1 MFDTVL
7 VANRGEIAV
16 RVIRTLRALGIRS
29 VAVFS
34 DADADALHV
43 READTA
49 VRIGPA
55 AAAESYLS
63 AERLLAAAAR
73 TGARAVHPGY
83 GFLAENAAFARA
95 CADAGL
101 VFIGPPAGAIELMG
115 DKIRAKETVRAA
127 GVPVVPGSSGSG
139 LSDDELAAAAR
150 EIGMPVLLK
159 PSAGGGGKG
168 MRLVRDAALLGEE
181 IAAARREAR
190 GSFGDDTLLV
200 ERWVDRPR
208 HIEIQVL
215 ADGHGNVIHLGERE
229 CSLQRRH
236 QKIIEEA
243 PSVLLDEATRAAMGA
258 AAVQAARSCGY
269 TGAGTVE
276 FIVPG
281 NDPSSYYFMEMN
293 TRLQVE
299 HPVTELITGLDLVEW
314 QVRVAAGERLGLAQE
329 DVTLT
334 GHAVEAR
341 ICAETARVS
350 GDRVDFLPSAG
361 TVLALREP
369 AGEGVRVDSGLV
381 EGVEVGTSY
390 DPMLAKV
397 IAHGPDRATA
407 LRRLR
412 AALADT
418 AVLGVDTNV
427 GFLRRLLGHPA
438 VAAGE
443 LDTGLVD
450 RDAAALVPAEVPE
463 EVYVAGALRAQAELF
478 PSPAPSR
485 NGGQAPRPPAG
496 WVDPFSVPTGWRLG
510 GEPAWTPHHFRV
522 PGHTPTTVRVRG
534 DASEAEFLLT
544 PAGEAGSAD
553 AGTAP
558 GVAHAPAASNGAQPT
573 AATQTTTPAGA
584 AQTPAAGTQPT
595 ATTRTTTPG
604 SAAQTPTAADDTQP
618 TATTQTTTPG
628 GAAQTPTAAD
638 DTQPLPAGA
647 ARTTP
652 PGAQL
657 PASREPEGFPP
668 ATPGSAKPGPAQ
680 VTKATAPAAQ
690 AQPVGPRSAKLLPSR
705 GPGGAAPAWGP
716 GGAAPVW
723 GPGGAAPVWGSG
735 GLPPVSGRGGAGEH
749 LTLQLDGTT
758 RTLTVAHAPDGG
770 VWLAHSGDVW
780 HLVPHDPV
788 EAALGGSGSAAHAGA
803 LTAPM
808 PGTVTVVKAAVG
820 DEVEAGQSLLV
831 VEAMKMEH
839 VIAAPH
845 AGTVTELDV
854 TAGSTVAMD
863 QVLAVVAPREE
874 A

>member
-34 DADADALHV
+34 DADANALHV

-63 AERLLAAAAR
+63 VERLLAAAAR
-73 TGARAVHPGY
+73 TGAQAVHPGY

-168 MRLVRDAALLGEE
+168 MRLVRDASLLGEE

-281 NDPSSYYFMEMN
+281 NDPASYYFMEMN

-369 AGEGVRVDSGLV
+369 AGEGVRVDSGLT
-381 EGVEVGTSY
+381 EGAEVGTAY

-412 AALADT
+412 AALAGT

-450 RDAAALVPAEVPE
+450 RDAATLVPAEVPE
-463 EVYVAGALRAQAELF
+463 EVYVAGGLLRQQGLA
-478 PSPAPSR
+478 PAP
-485 NGGQAPRPPAG
+485 GGEEPRPAA
-496 WVDPFSVPTGWRLG
+496 WVDPFSVPSGWRLG
-510 GEPAWTPHHFRV
+510 GEPAWTSHHFRV
-522 PGHTPTTVRVRG
+522 PGHAPVTVRVRG
-534 DASEAEFLLT
+534 DVSEAQFLLT
-544 PAGEAGSAD
+544 PAD
-553 AGTAP
+553 
-558 GVAHAPAASNGAQPT
+558 
-573 AATQTTTPAGA
+573 GA
-584 AQTPAAGTQPT
+584 A
-595 ATTRTTTPG
+595 
-604 SAAQTPTAADDTQP
+604 
-618 TATTQTTTPG
+618 
-628 GAAQTPTAAD
+628 
-638 DTQPLPAGA
+638 
-647 ARTTP
+647 
-652 PGAQL
+652 
-657 PASREPEGFPP
+657 P
-668 ATPGSAKPGPAQ
+668 ATPGSAK
-680 VTKATAPAAQ
+680 
-690 AQPVGPRSAKLLPSR
+690 LLPSQ
-705 GPGGAAPAWGP
+705 
-716 GGAAPVW
+716 
-723 GPGGAAPVWGSG
+723 GSG
-735 GLPPVSGRGGAGEH
+735 GLPPTQRSRTSVQPGGWGHLPAVAGGGAGEQ
-749 LTLQLDGTT
+749 LTFQLDGTT
-758 RTLTVAHAPDGG
+758 RTLTVAHAPGGG
-770 VWLAHSGDVW
+770 VWLTHGGDAW

-788 EAALGGSGSAAHAGA
+788 EAALGGSGAGAHAGT